1 MIYIFF
7 RVHYNIDMGTS
18 DVIREKLKSLP
29 SSSGVYIMLDEFG
42 GILYVGKAKNL
53 KNRVRQYFQNSATK
67 TEKTILL
74 VEKIKDFR
82 YIVTAN
88 EVEALVLENNL
99 IKKHKPYYN
108 ILLKDDK
115 SYPYIKINLKEDF
128 PRVEVVRRLRADGS
142 RYFGPYMIGL
152 TASATMDL
160 IHSVF
165 PIRSCSGSLAP
176 RKGKREC
183 LNYHIGRCLAPCT
196 GRCTKEEYNA
206 VIKKVMAF
214 LSGQDKEARDI
225 LEAKLKDAV
234 AREEFERAIVYRENL
249 ALMDK
254 IVRKQN
260 INLPRDFN
268 LDIFAYATN
277 GMYGVVNYTVVR
289 GGKVTGSENM
299 PVSDPGEPQ
308 DIMSSFIMQFY
319 DKNPVVADEIL
330 VNTPVSFDTEL
341 NDYISAKKGSK
352 THLFEPKGGARGQL
366 MQLAYNNAA
375 EYLEKSSARIAS
387 HEALTKG
394 AVEQLKEMLDL
405 SVLPYRMECYDI
417 SNISGTDKV
426 ASMVVFVN
434 GEARHELYRRF
445 RIKSFVGADD
455 FRSMREVLSRRV
467 AELKKGT
474 DVSFSARPD
483 LIIVDGGKGQLSSA
497 QEILADTGIELA
509 GLAKREEEIFRPHES
524 DPKILP
530 RDSLA
535 LKLCQRIR
543 DEAHRFAITYHRKLR
558 NERMTRSNLKNIEGV
573 GDKRARAL
581 LAYFK
586 KVENIA
592 SAPVEEIEK
601 VDGFGRDSAEKV
613 YKYFHRE
620 DNDA

>member
-1 MIYIFF
+1 MSTGDRIK
-7 RVHYNIDMGTS
+7 
-18 DVIREKLKSLP
+18 EKLKTLP
-29 SSSGVYIMLDEFG
+29 TSSGVYIMLDEQG

-53 KNRVRQYFQNSATK
+53 KNRVSHYFRNSVTK
-67 TEKTILL
+67 TEKTMLL

-115 SYPYIKINLKEDF
+115 SYPYIRINLKEDF
-128 PRVEVVRRLRADGS
+128 PTVDIVRRLKSDGS
-142 RYFGPYMIGL
+142 KYFGPYMISL
-152 TASATMDL
+152 NASETLDL

-165 PIRSCSGSLAP
+165 PIRNCKGSLGSS
-176 RKGKREC
+176 KNKREC

-196 GRCTKEEYNA
+196 GKVGREEYRA
-206 VIKKVMAF
+206 VIKDVMA
-214 LSGQDKEARDI
+214 LLAGHDRKAGEI
-225 LEAKLKDAV
+225 LRAKLDEAV
-234 AREEFERAIVYRENL
+234 RHEEFERAIIYRENL
-249 ALMDK
+249 KLLDK

-277 GMYGVVNYTVVR
+277 GMYGCINYTVVR
-289 GGKVTGSENM
+289 AGKVAGSDNASVVEAG
-299 PVSDPGEPQ
+299 DAA
-308 DIMSSFIMQFY
+308 DILSTFIMQFY
-319 DKNPVVADEIL
+319 DKNPVVAEEIL
-330 VNTPVSFDTEL
+330 VNADLSFREEL
-341 NDYISAKKGSK
+341 NEYLSAKKGSK
-352 THLFEPKGGARGQL
+352 INLFEPKAGARGQL

-375 EYLEKSSARIAS
+375 EYLEKTCAKIAS
-387 HEALTKG
+387 QDALTRG
-394 AVEQLKEMLDL
+394 AVEQLKQMLELDNT
-405 SVLPYRMECYDI
+405 PYRTECYDI

-434 GEARHELYRRF
+434 GEPRRELYRRF
-445 RIKSFVGADD
+445 RIKSFEGADD
-455 FRSMREVLSRRV
+455 FRSMREVLSRRME
-467 AELKKGT
+467 ELKKGK
-474 DVSFSARPD
+474 DVSFSQMPD

-497 QEILADTGIELA
+497 ESVLADTGIELA
-509 GLAKREEEIFRPHES
+509 GLAKREEEIFRPNDS
-524 DPKILP
+524 LPKVLS

-543 DEAHRFAITYHRKLR
+543 DEAHRFAISYHRKLR
-558 NERMTRSNLKNIEGV
+558 SERMTRSNLKNIEGV

-592 SAPVEEIEK
+592 SAEPEEIMK
-601 VDGFGRDSAEKV
+601 VEGFGADVAKKV
-613 YKYFHRE
+613 YEYFRKE
-620 DNDA
+620 DSDA